1 MLDSL
6 FWAEKKTVG
15 LRFLRPFF
23 VEKTQLFLLK
33 PLTYITTYG
42 NIIIERRKISWE
54 KILSLKKST
63 SQFQFSSLRFLSSWL
78 INLRKDPRK
87 GATFL
92 HSQLINKI
100 MKFQVK
106 IRKTTRKEKIRDL
119 ISYSILGI
127 IIWYFFF
134 KR

>member
-1 MLDSL
+1 M
-6 FWAEKKTVG
+6 
-15 LRFLRPFF
+15 
-23 VEKTQLFLLK
+23 
-33 PLTYITTYG
+33 
-42 NIIIERRKISWE
+42 
-54 KILSLKKST
+54 SLKKST